1 MVIVRNR
8 ISFFT
13 SDQNPTEEPQQTP
26 PWVKEMKD
34 KGKSFRKPDQK
45 EEPEIKQEFKQEYKS
60 PSQKEA
66 KPTASIRKPESFN
79 RIDSSSSFTPSVS
92 STEHSTN
99 AQTQSSIVQS
109 AAAPQPVS
117 ATRPS
122 LNHKKLSEPTLAE
135 MADELKVLRQQ
146 VQRLSLR
153 LDEECDKRRSLEN
166 KIKSLEMR

>member
-13 SDQNPTEEPQQTP
+13 SDQNQTEEPQQTP

-45 EEPEIKQEFKQEYKS
+45 EEPEIKQEFKS
-60 PSQKEA
+60 PAQKEVKVFLFEIFYLILLFI

-109 AAAPQPVS
+109 AVAAPQPVS

-122 LNHKKLSEPTLAE
+122 LNHK
-135 MADELKVLRQQ
+135 VF
-146 VQRLSLR
+146 
-153 LDEECDKRRSLEN
+153 
-166 KIKSLEMR
+166 KIFAPNRTR

>member
-13 SDQNPTEEPQQTP
+13 SDQNQEEPQQA

-66 KPTASIRKPESFN
+66 KVCHF
-79 RIDSSSSFTPSVS
+79 
-92 STEHSTN
+92 
-99 AQTQSSIVQS
+99 
-109 AAAPQPVS
+109 
-117 ATRPS
+117 
-122 LNHKKLSEPTLAE
+122 L
-135 MADELKVLRQQ
+135 
-146 VQRLSLR
+146 
-153 LDEECDKRRSLEN
+153 
-166 KIKSLEMR
+166 

>member
-13 SDQNPTEEPQQTP
+13 SDQNQTEEPQQTP

-45 EEPEIKQEFKQEYKS
+45 EEPEIKQEFKS
-60 PSQKEA
+60 PAQKEV

-109 AAAPQPVS
+109 AVAAPQPVS

>member
-13 SDQNPTEEPQQTP
+13 SDQNQTEEPQQTP

-66 KPTASIRKPESFN
+66 KVCNMKLICSMITANIVIFCSNFSKLPTSKRVFCSVFLGGSVETKGKVAFE
-79 RIDSSSSFTPSVS
+79 TP
-92 STEHSTN
+92 
-99 AQTQSSIVQS
+99 IV
-109 AAAPQPVS
+109 
-117 ATRPS
+117 TR
-122 LNHKKLSEPTLAE
+122 
-135 MADELKVLRQQ
+135 
-146 VQRLSLR
+146 
-153 LDEECDKRRSLEN
+153 
-166 KIKSLEMR
+166 